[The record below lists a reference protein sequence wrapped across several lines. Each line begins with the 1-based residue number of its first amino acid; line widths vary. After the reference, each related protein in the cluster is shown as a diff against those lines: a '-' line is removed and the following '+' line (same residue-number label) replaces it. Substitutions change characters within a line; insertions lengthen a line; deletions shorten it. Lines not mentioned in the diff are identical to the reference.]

1 MRDADQSTFDV
12 VATNVGDPAAVQ
24 RTIPSR
30 NAVSVTRPMIPTHTI
45 TRSPSRVAGPPS
57 SIDENRMRRN
67 LPHTSG
73 NRTGCIGHAHDAFR
87 AQDETSRQ

>member
-1 MRDADQSTFDV
+1 M
-12 VATNVGDPAAVQ
+12 N
-24 RTIPSR
+24 TIARAPS
-30 NAVSVTRPMIPTHTI
+30 PLI
-45 TRSPSRVAGPPS
+45 GPPS

>member
-12 VATNVGDPAAVQ
+12 VATISTPAPQ
-24 RTIPSR
+24 CTIPSR
-30 NAVSVTRPMIPTHTI
+30 SAAFVARSTIPMNTI
-45 TRSPSRVAGPPS
+45 ARAPSRLIGPPS
-57 SIDENRMRRN
+57 SIGENRMRRN

>member
-12 VATNVGDPAAVQ
+12 VATRSAAALR

-30 NAVSVTRPMIPTHTI
+30 NAAFVSRPMIPMNTI
-45 TRSPSRVAGPPS
+45 TRAPSAWSAVVFQ
-57 SIDENRMRRN
+57 RREPDAPRGD
-67 LPHTSG
+67 LPHAGG
-73 NRTGCIGHAHDAFR
+73 NRIRCIGHAHDAFR